1 MTHEK
6 RPGKIP
12 LHVKIFIGMGAGA
25 LLGLAARFIFGEGET
40 LSWLVSGIAQPAGQI
55 FLRIIFMAVVPLV
68 VAAVALGVAEIKDVA
83 RFGRIG
89 LLTLALTLVFSG
101 MAVLIG
107 VSAANIFRPGRDI
120 SPDSRAKLMSLI
132 SAQAPA
138 ARPAPAGQAAQ
149 GGFLQGLADVI
160 PKNPL
165 ASAVGAFEGGL
176 LPLMVF
182 AVFLGLAL
190 SSAGEKGEAV
200 KNFLSSLFE
209 LMLRIISFAMKL
221 APIGVAGLVFSV
233 TATVG
238 LGALGALG
246 RYTLVVLGALAAQLF
261 IFYPFAL
268 RVLARTSPAAFFRG
282 MREVMLTAFATSSSS
297 ATLPLA
303 LKTSVEKLGLPK
315 EISYFV
321 LTVGATANQNGTALY
336 EGVTVL
342 FLAQFFGVEL
352 TLAQQATVV
361 LMSVMAGI
369 GTAGVPGGSLPLV
382 MAVLNS
388 IGVPGEGI
396 VIILGIDRLL
406 DMARTVLN
414 VTGDMTIAA
423 CVARLES
430 RRAAHPAP
438 VKEPAFL

>member
-1 MTHEK
+1 MTQEK
-6 RPGKIP
+6 QAGRLP
-12 LHVKIFIGMGAGA
+12 LHIKIFLGMGAGA
-25 LLGLAARFIFGEGET
+25 LLGLAARFILGEGET
-40 LSWLVSGIAQPAGQI
+40 LSRLVSGFAQPVGQI

-101 MAVLIG
+101 VAVLIG
-107 VSAANIFRPGRDI
+107 VSAANLFRPGTDI
-120 SPDSRAKLMSLI
+120 SPDSRAKLLSLI

-138 ARPAPAGQAAQ
+138 AKPAAVGAAS
-149 GGFLQGLADVI
+149 GGFLQGLADAI

-165 ASAVGAFEGGL
+165 ASAVNAFEGGL

-182 AVFLGLAL
+182 AVFLGLAI
-190 SSAGEKGEAV
+190 SASGAKGEPV
-200 KNFLSSLFE
+200 KNFLASLFE
-209 LMLRIISFAMKL
+209 LMLKIISFAMKL
-221 APIGVAGLVFSV
+221 APFGVAGLLFSV

-238 LGALGALG
+238 LEALGALG
-246 RYTLVVLGALAAQLF
+246 RYTLVVLGALAVQLF
-261 IFYPFAL
+261 VFYPVAL
-268 RVLARTSPAAFFRG
+268 RLLARTDPVKFFRG
-282 MREVMLTAFATSSSS
+282 MKEVMLTAFATSSSS
-297 ATLPLA
+297 ATLPLT
-303 LKTSVEKLGLPK
+303 LKTAVEKLGLPK

-342 FLAQFFGVEL
+342 FLAQFFGVDL
-352 TLAQQATVV
+352 TLAQQTTVV
-361 LMSVMAGI
+361 LMSIMAGI

-423 CVARLES
+423 CVAKLES
-430 RRAAHPAP
+430 RSALS
-438 VKEPAFL
+438 KSQGT